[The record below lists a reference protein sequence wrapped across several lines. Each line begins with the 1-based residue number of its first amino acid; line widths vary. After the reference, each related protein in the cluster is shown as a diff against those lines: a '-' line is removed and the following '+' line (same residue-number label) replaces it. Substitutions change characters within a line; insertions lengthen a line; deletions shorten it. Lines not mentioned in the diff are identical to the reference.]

1 MVINGNYILDIDN
14 IIKFCFESDD
24 KVGDSEITEVYM
36 VDDDEKKLSL
46 SSKQLR
52 EVKTGDVTTKQTMK
66 YDLIKTFIADLVDID
81 SNDVTFGDAV
91 IVNTMI
97 NEGLLKEI
105 NE

>member
-1 MVINGNYILDIDN
+1 
-14 IIKFCFESDD
+14 
-24 KVGDSEITEVYM
+24 
-36 VDDDEKKLSL
+36 
-46 SSKQLR
+46 
-52 EVKTGDVTTKQTMK
+52 MK